1 MISRR
6 RRPIENE
13 RSEQIHKIY
22 KISFAVGEKEK
33 TKWIYRNTRPNVG
46 QEKIF

>member
-13 RSEQIHKIY
+13 RSEQIYKIY

-33 TKWIYRNTRPNVG
+33 TKKIYRNTQSKG
-46 QEKIF
+46 G

>member
-13 RSEQIHKIY
+13 RSEQIYKIY
-22 KISFAVGEKEK
+22 KISLVEDE
-33 TKWIYRNTRPNVG
+33 
-46 QEKIF
+46 QEKYKIIVLDCHWRKKF

>member
-13 RSEQIHKIY
+13 RSEQIYKIY
-22 KISFAVGEKEK
+22 KISLVEDE
-33 TKWIYRNTRPNVG
+33 
-46 QEKIF
+46 QEKYKIIVLDCHWKKYFEK